1 MRYAVIMAGGT
12 GTRFWP
18 ESREALPKQLLRIAG
33 DKTLIERTVER
44 IAPLA
49 PVERL
54 VIVTGDVIAA
64 KMAAAVPDLPPENL
78 LSEPLRRNTA
88 PCVTLA
94 AKILHDRDPEAVV
107 AVLAADHLIRDEDL
121 FRRIMQ
127 AAMEVAAREDV
138 LITLG
143 ITPTYAET
151 GYGYIQM
158 GEACGEQND
167 APYHRVQAFFEKPD
181 QETAQRYLDDGRFLW
196 NSGMFIFR
204 ADTLLRAAEQHMPEM
219 YALINRVDG
228 ARDGAEIK
236 RRIDEI
242 YPQLEAVSL
251 DKGIMEKADNLLVFA
266 ADIGWSD
273 VGSWTSMRDFIV
285 PDEAGNIAQ
294 GHNVCLEASNNT
306 IYARQGLVV
315 AIGVDDLIIVHT
327 PDATLVARHDDA
339 QAIKKIFDELEKR
352 GLDKFM

>member
-49 PVERL
+49 PIERL

-64 KMAAAVPDLPPENL
+64 KMAAAVPHLPPENL

-88 PCVTLA
+88 PCVALA

-107 AVLAADHLIRDEDL
+107 AVLAADHLIRHEEL
-121 FRRIMQ
+121 FRQILQ
-127 AAMEVAAREDV
+127 AAMDVAAREEA

-143 ITPTYAET
+143 IKPTYAET

-158 GEACGEQND
+158 GEACGVQDD

-181 QETAQRYLDDGRFLW
+181 AETAQRYLNDGRFLW

-204 ADTLLRAAEQHMPEM
+204 ADTLLRAAEKHMPEM
-219 YALINRVDG
+219 TALIARVDG
-228 ARDGAEIK
+228 TRDSAEIK
-236 RRIDEI
+236 RCIDEI
-242 YPQLEAVSL
+242 YPRLEAVSL

-285 PDEAGNIAQ
+285 PDDTGNIAQ
-294 GHNVCLEASNNT
+294 GHNICLEARNNT

-315 AIGVDDLIIVHT
+315 AIGVDNLIIVHT

-339 QAIKKIFDELEKR
+339 QAIKQIFDELEKR
-352 GLDKFM
+352 GLDKYM